1 MGKNEQMNRKV
12 KIIRDLL
19 FVVGMLVLSWMVY
32 KVGIDNIWENIKDT
46 GWWFFA
52 IVGIWA
58 VVYTFNGLAFHVI
71 LRGGN
76 GTEEVSLLRKIKL
89 MISGFAINSM
99 TPVGLLGGEPYKV
112 IELKEYIGI
121 DRATSG
127 VLLST
132 MMHFLAHF
140 IFWMVSVPIF
150 IFVVPVIPLGIKLVL
165 WGVVIGGFLLTYW
178 AFTVFRKGLIRQALR
193 VASRIPFVKKKVKAY
208 AAQHM
213 ERIEVMDNLTS
224 DLFTNRKK
232 DFFLALSFE
241 VSARFLSSIEI
252 MFMAIPLGIHLTFFQ
267 CVIVAAFSSLFANI
281 LFFSPMQLGT
291 REGGF
296 GIAFSML
303 TIPLGVGVYVGLIT
317 RIREMFWIAIGV
329 ILMRIKPSKNV

>member
-1 MGKNEQMNRKV
+1 MNKKV
-12 KIIRDLL
+12 KKIRDLL

-32 KVGIDNIWENIKDT
+32 KVGVGNIWENIKDT

-76 GTEEVSLLRKIKL
+76 GCEDVSLLRKIKL

-112 IELKEYIGI
+112 IELKEYVGI

-165 WGVVIGGFLLTYW
+165 WGVVIGGLLLTYW
-178 AFTVFRKGLIRQALR
+178 AFTVFRKGLIRQAIR
-193 VASRIPFVKKKVKAY
+193 VAARIPFVKRKVRVY
-208 AAQHM
+208 AAQHA
-213 ERIEVMDNLTS
+213 ERIEVMDSLTS
-224 DLFTNRKK
+224 DLFINRKK

-241 VSARFLSSIEI
+241 VTARFLSSIEI
-252 MFMAIPLGIHLTFFQ
+252 MFMAIPLGFHLTFFE

-317 RIREMFWIAIGV
+317 RIREMFWISIGV

>member
-1 MGKNEQMNRKV
+1 MNRKV

-19 FVVGMLVLSWMVY
+19 FVVGVLVFSWMVY

-58 VVYTFNGLAFHVI
+58 IVYSFNGLAFHVI

-76 GTEEVSLLRKIKL
+76 GVEKVSLLRKIKL

-140 IFWMVSVPIF
+140 IFWMSSVPIF

-165 WGVVIGGFLLTYW
+165 WGVVLGGLLLTYW

-193 VASRIPFVKKKVKAY
+193 VASRIPFVKKKVIAY
-208 AAQHM
+208 SVEHA
-213 ERIEVMDNLTS
+213 ERTEIMDNLTS
-224 DLFTNRKK
+224 ELFINRKK

-241 VSARFLSSIEI
+241 VAARFLSSLEI

-317 RIREMFWIAIGV
+317 RIREMFWIMIGV
-329 ILMRIKPSKNV
+329 VLMRIKPSKNV

>member
-1 MGKNEQMNRKV
+1 MNRKV

-19 FVVGMLVLSWMVY
+19 FVVGMVVLSWMVY
-32 KVGIDNIWENIKDT
+32 RVGIDNIWENIKDT

-58 VVYTFNGLAFHVI
+58 IVYTFNGLAFHVI

-76 GTEEVSLLRKIKL
+76 GCEEVSLLRKIKL

-99 TPVGLLGGEPYKV
+99 TPIGLLGGEPYKEF
-112 IELKEYIGI
+112 ELKEYVGI

-150 IFVVPVIPLGIKLVL
+150 IFVVPVIPLGIKLIL

-193 VASRIPFVKKKVKAY
+193 VAARIPFAKKKVRAY
-208 AAQHM
+208 AAQHA
-213 ERIEVMDNLTS
+213 ERIEVMDSLTS
-224 DLFTNRKK
+224 ELFINRKK

-241 VSARFLSSIEI
+241 VIARFLSSIEI
-252 MFMAIPLGIHLTFFQ
+252 MFMAIPLGIHLTVFQ
-267 CVIVAAFSSLFANI
+267 CIIVAAFSSLFANI

-303 TIPLGVGVYVGLIT
+303 TIPLGVGVYVSLIT

-329 ILMRIKPSKNV
+329 ILMRIKPSKNL

>member
-1 MGKNEQMNRKV
+1 MNRKV

-19 FVVGMLVLSWMVY
+19 FVIGILVLIWMVY
-32 KVGIDNIWENIKDT
+32 RVGIDTIWTNIKDT

-52 IVGIWA
+52 IIGVWA
-58 VVYTFNGLAFHVI
+58 IVYTFNGLAFHVI

-76 GTEEVSLLRKIKL
+76 GSEKVSLLRKIKII
-89 MISGFAINSM
+89 ISGFAINSM
-99 TPVGLLGGEPYKV
+99 TPIGLLGGEPYKI
-112 IELKEYIGI
+112 IELKADLGV
-121 DRATSG
+121 DHATSG

-140 IFWMVSVPIF
+140 IFWMASVPIF
-150 IFVVPVIPLGIKLVL
+150 IFVVPVIPFGIKIVL
-165 WGVVIGGFLLTYW
+165 WGVVLGALLLTYW
-178 AFTVFRKGLIRQALR
+178 AFTVFRKGLIHQALT
-193 VASRIPFVKKKVKAY
+193 VASKIPFAKKKVKAY
-208 AAQHM
+208 WADHT
-213 ERIEVMDNLTS
+213 ERIEVMDGLTAE
-224 DLFTNRKK
+224 LFTNRKK

-241 VSARFLSSIEI
+241 VIARFLSSIEI
-252 MFMAIPLGIHLTFFQ
+252 MFMAIPLGYHLSFLQ

-317 RIREMFWIAIGV
+317 RIREMFWIMIGV
-329 ILMRIKPSKNV
+329 IFMRIKPSKNI